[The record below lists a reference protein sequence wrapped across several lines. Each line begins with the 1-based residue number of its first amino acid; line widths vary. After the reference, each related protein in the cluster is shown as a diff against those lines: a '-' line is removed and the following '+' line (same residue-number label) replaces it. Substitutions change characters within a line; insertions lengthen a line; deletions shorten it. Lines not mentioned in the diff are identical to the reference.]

1 MIWGQAKAC
10 NLNPLKAMATKRVN
24 TLPTPPAVQAMVDA
38 LTTQCPEGHWA
49 ASHGLGA
56 YSNQWMVFSEV
67 LRARIDELK
76 QAGEVTRGGYRVG
89 IRVILDADSIH
100 TAYFQFDCEAAHRRL
115 KANFRPEM
123 LDGLLAYSGD
133 GEVWCYGVKMKN
145 GKNRRQHVLAKTQPA
160 EAIQGWL
167 NDPSFYS
174 VGTPQERLFELEVGS
189 YQFETEAALIAKAD
203 RLAAA
208 YLPFLKAILPLEGE
222 PISAKRL
229 TRQDPLRRNLPKVT
243 GPVSQCSCEHRKIDG
258 LDSRLACAGRLEAAH
273 IRPYQQG
280 GSGDASNGL
289 WLCHVHHCE
298 TEGRI
303 EGNRLSVRLL
313 EHVAVTRRSA
323 LAR

>member
-1 MIWGQAKAC
+1 
-10 NLNPLKAMATKRVN
+10 MATKRIN
-24 TLPTPPAVQAMVDA
+24 TLPTPPAVQALLSA
-38 LTTQCPEGHWA
+38 LTAQCPEGHWA
-49 ASHGLGA
+49 ASHGLGN

-76 QAGEVTRGGYRVG
+76 LAGEVTRGGYRIGV
-89 IRVILDADSIH
+89 RVILNSDSIDIS
-100 TAYFQFDCEAAHRRL
+100 YFHFDCEAAHRRL

-133 GEVWCYGVKMKN
+133 GEVWAQGWKMKN
-145 GKNRRQHVLAKTQPA
+145 GTAPREHVVVKTQPA
-160 EAIQGWL
+160 QAIQGWL
-167 NDPSFYS
+167 NDPRFYN
-174 VGTPQERLFELEVGS
+174 VGTAQERLFCLEVGAYRFNS
-189 YQFETEAALIAKAD
+189 DSALIAEAG

-208 YLPFLKAILPLEGE
+208 YLPLLKAILPLEGE
-222 PISAKRL
+222 PIAAKRL
-229 TRQDPLRRNLPKVT
+229 TRIDPLRRNLAKVT

-258 LDSRLACAGRLEAAH
+258 LDSRLSCAGRLEAAH

-280 GSGDASNGL
+280 GSGEASNGL

-313 EHVAVTRRSA
+313 DYIPQQRSSK
-323 LAR
+323 LAQPA